1 MADVTALGRAW
12 RGGEPGPACDS
23 PGIRRGSSPGASRGR
38 GALFAGLPLAEAGPA
53 VAPFAGVPAAAA
65 PVAAAPV
72 AAAPV
77 AGVPFS
83 WAAGEVV
90 PSGGVPDGFAVPL
103 FVRGCSSLGMAEQ
116 PGCWSP
122 SCTGPLIPPGTFTV
136 RDSRWYGKA

>member
-12 RGGEPGPACDS
+12 RGGEPGPACDC
-23 PGIRRGSSPGASRGR
+23 PGTRRGSSPGASRGR
-38 GALFAGLPLAEAGPA
+38 GALCAGLPLAEAGPA
-53 VAPFAGVPAAAA
+53 VVPFAGVPA
-65 PVAAAPV
+65 

-103 FVRGCSSLGMAEQ
+103 FVRGCSSGGIAEQ

-122 SCTGPLIPPGTFTV
+122 SSTGPLIPPGTFTV

>member
-23 PGIRRGSSPGASRGR
+23 PGTRRGSSSGASRGR
-38 GALFAGLPLAEAGPA
+38 GAPFAGLPLAEAGPA
-53 VAPFAGVPAAAA
+53 VVPFAGVPAAAA
-65 PVAAAPV
+65 PA

-83 WAAGEVV
+83 RAAGEVV

-103 FVRGCSSLGMAEQ
+103 SVRGCSSLGMAGR
-116 PGCWSP
+116 PGGWSP